1 MIIFQISQKN
11 KNIKDPLML
20 IQRGDMR
27 RMLSSGN
34 YIEYKTI
41 KDTAI
46 IKSFIKTKAYSN
58 QANIESKI
66 DKLIAYEK
74 KRNATKKNYC
84 IKLRVMISRSLS
96 KQQKHE
102 LAKQFM
108 FNISLDYK
116 FSCV

>member
-1 MIIFQISQKN
+1 
-11 KNIKDPLML
+11 
-20 IQRGDMR
+20 MR
-27 RMLSSGN
+27 CMLSSGN

-74 KRNATKKNYC
+74 KKKCN
-84 IKLRVMISRSLS
+84 
-96 KQQKHE
+96 
-102 LAKQFM
+102 
-108 FNISLDYK
+108 
-116 FSCV
+116 

>member
-1 MIIFQISQKN
+1 
-11 KNIKDPLML
+11 
-20 IQRGDMR
+20 MR

-74 KRNATKKNYC
+74 KRNAIKKNYC
-84 IKLRVMISRSLS
+84 IKLRVMT
-96 KQQKHE
+96 
-102 LAKQFM
+102 AKT
-108 FNISLDYK
+108 
-116 FSCV
+116 